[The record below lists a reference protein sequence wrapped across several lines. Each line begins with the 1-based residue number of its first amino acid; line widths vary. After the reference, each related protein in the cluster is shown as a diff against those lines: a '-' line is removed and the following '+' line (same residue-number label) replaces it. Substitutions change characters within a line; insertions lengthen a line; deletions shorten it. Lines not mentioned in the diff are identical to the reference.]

1 MRRTRRPRLAALVVV
16 VVAVWLGSSTALLTG
31 MSMVAVLGGALAGG
45 CAGDGGPGG
54 GARQLGDRSWSA
66 EQTDNAQTIV
76 QVAVSRQLPRRAAVV
91 AVSTAIVESAL
102 RNMSHGHADS
112 LGLFQQR
119 PSQGWGPPETVLNPA
134 LAAAAFFDR
143 LTLVPGWATMAP
155 GVAAQ
160 TVQRSAFP
168 HRYAP
173 AERAAAALV
182 AYLWPGPDESTPEDP
197 QAAAAAT
204 LRCADQGAA
213 DVVPARA
220 EDPTP
225 RGGPQRSPARVA
237 KDRVPAGFT
246 LPADPRQRAA
256 VAYAISKISRPYVW
270 GAKGPDAFDCSGLMT
285 AAWAAAGVPVPA
297 GTVTQK
303 TAGTPVELSRVA
315 PGDLLL
321 IPGSLGSPRNPRH
334 VGMYIGHGLVVD
346 AHDSRSGVIVS
357 PLSSWTPKIVT
368 IRHIAGPSG
377 GSAARAA

>member
-1 MRRTRRPRLAALVVV
+1 VLVA
-16 VVAVWLGSSTALLTG
+16 VAVWLAASTTLFTG
-31 MSMVAVLGGALAGG
+31 VAMVAVAGGALAGG

-54 GARQLGDRSWSA
+54 GARQLGDRAWSA

-91 AVSTAIVESAL
+91 AVSVAIVESQL
-102 RNMSHGHADS
+102 RNVSHGHADS

-134 LAAAAFFDR
+134 LATAAFLDR
-143 LTLVPGWATMAP
+143 LVDVPGWAAMPP

-160 TVQRSAFP
+160 TVQRSAYP
-168 HRYAP
+168 PRYAP
-173 AERAAAALV
+173 AEAAAAALV
-182 AYLWPGPDESTPEDP
+182 AYLWPGPDEAVGDP
-197 QAAAAAT
+197 QAAVAAT

-213 DVVPARA
+213 GIAPARA
-220 EDPTP
+220 ADDPP
-225 RGGPQRSPARVA
+225 ARGGPPRSPERRA
-237 KDRVPAGFT
+237 KDRIPPGFT
-246 LPADPRQRAA
+246 LPTDPRQRAA
-256 VAYAISKISRPYVW
+256 VAYAISKIGRPYVW

-303 TAGTPVELSRVA
+303 TAGTPVDVSRVA

-321 IPGSLGSPRNPRH
+321 VPGSLGSPRNPRH
-334 VGMYIGHGLVVD
+334 VGMYIGHGLVID

-357 PLSSWTPKIVT
+357 SLSAWVPKIVT
-368 IRHIAGPSG
+368 VRHIAGPSG
-377 GSAARAA
+377 TPTARAA

>member
-1 MRRTRRPRLAALVVV
+1 MRPRVAVLVAA
-16 VVAVWLGSSTALLTG
+16 AVWLAASTTLFTGVAL
-31 MSMVAVLGGALAGG
+31 VAVAGGALAGG

-54 GARQLGDRSWSA
+54 GARLLGDRAWSA

-76 QVAVSRQLPRRAAVV
+76 QVVVSRQLPRRAAVV
-91 AVSTAIVESAL
+91 AVATAIVESRL
-102 RNMSHGHADS
+102 RNVSHGHADS
-112 LGLFQQR
+112 MGLFQQR

-134 LAAAAFFDR
+134 LATAAFLDR
-143 LTLVPGWATMAP
+143 LAGVPGWAAMAP

-160 TVQRSAFP
+160 TVQRSAYP
-168 HRYAP
+168 QRYAP
-173 AERAAAALV
+173 AEVAAAALV
-182 AYLWPGPDESTPEDP
+182 AYLWPGPDDVAGGDP

-204 LRCADQGAA
+204 LRCTDQGAA
-213 DVVPARA
+213 EIAPARA
-220 EDPTP
+220 GGDPP
-225 RGGPQRSPARVA
+225 ARGDPPRSPGRVA
-237 KDRVPAGFT
+237 KDRVPPDFT

-256 VAYAISKISRPYVW
+256 VAYAISKIGRPYVW

-303 TAGTPVELSRVA
+303 TAGTPVAVSRVA

-357 PLSSWTPKIVT
+357 SLSAWVPKIVT
-368 IRHIAGPSG
+368 VRHIAGPSG
-377 GSAARAA
+377 TPTARAA